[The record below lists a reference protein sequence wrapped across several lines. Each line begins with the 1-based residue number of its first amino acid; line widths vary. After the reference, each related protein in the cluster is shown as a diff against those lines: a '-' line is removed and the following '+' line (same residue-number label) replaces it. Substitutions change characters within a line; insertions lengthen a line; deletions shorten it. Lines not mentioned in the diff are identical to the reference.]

1 MTQDLV
7 ISRPLCPEEN
17 FFRCRTTVD
26 WYRNFGSVA
35 AYSQNVNN
43 PTLLARALRK
53 TILDYHILICNVFEV
68 PEAGNT
74 EMRPIQR
81 ATFGDLVEFA
91 EELFSPKNEH
101 VPEWL
106 LSKICRTLYFRLYE
120 EKPLFKL
127 IVQGTRDLAVT
138 FEHTLADGVV
148 ALSFHEIFLENLAF
162 CDNPENFSQYVDNY
176 GSPPDQVGN
185 DTVIFDFKVDKKYIK
200 HSLPPPVDMFMEDP
214 SLDYTHGEE
223 NHYSKTFPE
232 THPEKWPGRFPTT
245 LEFTTAFKLI
255 NIPPNDLKRILSKCK
270 EHKVLL
276 TSYIACNQALALQP
290 IYGSK
295 HYTLCVVA
303 MTLRRFIDAEKLDPK
318 YLNVL
323 EENYKLLGNFAH
335 MGVPQFFTPATEFS
349 WKRAQ
354 QFQENMSRSTL
365 NNRLLNMRKPIYD
378 SLLELG
384 DNKHVFDKALAV
396 NKADSLKLSNI
407 GAGKFPLY
415 ENSRLG
421 TWTVNDIVFAQDL
434 APNASEFVLNMVS
447 SSRGG
452 LNIVLSYFDHRFDD
466 SEFENFDEFPQ
477 RLKDLLLKNAG
488 L

>member
-1 MTQDLV
+1 MTRDLV

-35 AYSQNVNN
+35 AYSQNLNN
-43 PTLLARALRK
+43 HTLLARALRK
-53 TILDYHILICNVFEV
+53 TLLDYHILICNVFKV
-68 PEAGNT
+68 PEAGYT
-74 EMRPIQR
+74 EMRPIKR

-91 EELFSPKNEH
+91 EELFSPMGKP

-106 LSKICRTLYFRLYE
+106 LSKLCRTMYFELYE

-127 IVQGTRDLAVT
+127 IVQGTHDLAIT
-138 FEHTLADGVV
+138 LEHTLADGVV
-148 ALSFHEIFLENLAF
+148 ALSFHEIFLKNLAYCDDLENLVEYA
-162 CDNPENFSQYVDNY
+162 NNY
-176 GSPPDQVGN
+176 GALPNQVLD
-185 DTVIFDFKVDKKYIK
+185 DTVIFDFEIDRKYIK

-214 SLDYTHGEE
+214 SLDYTHGEKD
-223 NHYSKTFPE
+223 HYSKRFPE
-232 THPEKWPGRFPTT
+232 SHPDKWPGRFPTS
-245 LEFTTAFKLI
+245 LDFTTAFKLI
-255 NIPPNDLKRILSKCK
+255 NIPSNDLKRILTKCK
-270 EHKVLL
+270 EYGVLL

-290 IYGSK
+290 IYGTK

-303 MTLRRFIDAEKLDPK
+303 MTLRRFIAADKLAPE

-335 MGVPQFFTPATEFS
+335 MGVPQFFTPATEFT
-349 WKRAQ
+349 WERVK

-378 SLLELG
+378 SLLDLG
-384 DNKHVFDKALAV
+384 DNRQVFEKALGL

-415 ENSRLG
+415 ENSILG
-421 TWTVNDIVFAQDL
+421 TWTINDIVFAQDL

-447 SSRGG
+447 SPRGG
-452 LNIVLSYFDHRFDD
+452 LNIVLSFFDHRFDD
-466 SEFENFDEFPQ
+466 SEYDNFNEFPL
-477 RLKDLLLKNAG
+477 RLKELLLKNAG

>member
-35 AYSQNVNN
+35 AYSQNLNN
-43 PTLLARALRK
+43 PSLLAQALRK
-53 TILDYHILICNVFEV
+53 TLLDYHILICNVFRV
-68 PEAGNT
+68 PEKGYT
-74 EMRPIQR
+74 EMRPIER
-81 ATFGDLVEFA
+81 ATFGDLVEFS
-91 EELFSPKNEH
+91 EELFSPNGKP

-106 LSKICRTLYFRLYE
+106 LSKLCRTLYFQLYE

-127 IVQGTRDLAVT
+127 IVQGRHDLAIT
-138 FEHTLADGVV
+138 LEHTLSDGVV
-148 ALSFHEIFLENLAF
+148 ALSFHEIFLENLAY
-162 CDNPENFSQYVDNY
+162 CDNPDNLDEYVANY
-176 GSPPDQVGN
+176 GQMPHEVN
-185 DTVIFDFKVDKKYIK
+185 MDTVIFDFSSDRKYIK
-200 HSLPPPVDMFMEDP
+200 HSLPPPVDMFMDDP
-214 SLDYTHGEE
+214 SLDYTGGEE
-223 NHYSKTFPE
+223 NHYSKQFPQS
-232 THPEKWPGRFPTT
+232 HPEKWPGRFPTT

-270 EHKVLL
+270 EYKVLL

-303 MTLRRFIDAEKLDPK
+303 MTLRRFMDPKKLDPE
-318 YLNVL
+318 YSNVL
-323 EENYKLLGNFAH
+323 EENYRVLGNFAH
-335 MGVPQFFTPATEFS
+335 MGVPQFFTPTTAFS
-349 WKRAQ
+349 WQRVQK
-354 QFQENMSRSTL
+354 FQENMSRSTL
-365 NNRLLNMRKPIYD
+365 NSRLLNMRKPIYD
-378 SLLELG
+378 SLLDMG
-384 DNKHVFDKALAV
+384 DNRHVFEKALAV

-415 ENSRLG
+415 ENTKLG

-447 SSRGG
+447 SPRGG

-466 SEFENFDEFPQ
+466 SEYENFDEFPL
-477 RLKDLLLKNAG
+477 RLKDLLLKNIS